1 MSKQEWLEV
10 MMPHIVGDL
19 KRQVGF
25 SLSTG
30 RGPQGSGSMT
40 MVQFA
45 GNNDVRFVGRGP
57 AFRQEVPARVWLHDE
72 IDWRKGKHEP
82 DRIIEGGVLA

>member
-10 MMPHIVGDL
+10 MMPHITGDL

-25 SLSTG
+25 SLATG

-40 MVQFA
+40 MVQFSPDYQLNK
-45 GNNDVRFVGRGP
+45 GLRINSYELGRR
-57 AFRQEVPARVWLHDE
+57 AYEALED
-72 IDWRKGKHEP
+72 EP
-82 DRIIEGGVLA
+82 DWSKGRHIKVA